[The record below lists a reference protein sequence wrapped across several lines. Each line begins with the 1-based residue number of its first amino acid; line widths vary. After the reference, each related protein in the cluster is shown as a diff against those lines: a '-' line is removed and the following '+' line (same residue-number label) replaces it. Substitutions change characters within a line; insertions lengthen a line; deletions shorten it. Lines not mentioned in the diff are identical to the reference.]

1 VEALL
6 RYRRLM
12 MLALAP
18 ALVLGT
24 AACSVQFSPS
34 GGSAPPSAPASS
46 SAPSAAGPSSAAPAS
61 SRPAAPAGPVADAS
75 ASGPDTLL
83 TEPAQG
89 FGPVYRLIGQA
100 KTAIDLTM
108 YELSDPTAEKD
119 LAAAAQRG
127 AVVRVILDKREERSN
142 SAAYSYLKAHRV
154 QVTWSS
160 PAYTYTHQKT
170 LVINNATA
178 LILTANLTSQYY
190 STTRDFGVTDS
201 DPRDVAAIVAVFNAD
216 FAHRAVT
223 PGHGD
228 DLVWSPTTAQAQ
240 LLALISG
247 ARHSLRIYTEEMA
260 DSTVEDALIAAARRG
275 VTVQVVGEN
284 TDHEYDS
291 DYAKL
296 AAGGVQIRYYD
307 SPSGFYI
314 HGKVIEADYG
324 TPAARIF
331 IGSENFSSTSL
342 NDNRE
347 LGLII
352 TTPAVLASVARTFA
366 ADFSHGIAWRG

>member
-1 VEALL
+1 MRYRSLL
-6 RYRRLM
+6 RPAVPPA
-12 MLALAP
+12 LALALSL
-18 ALVLGT
+18 ALGT
-24 AACSVQFSPS
+24 AACSVQFSAG
-34 GGSAPPSAPASS
+34 GGSATPSTPA
-46 SAPSAAGPSSAAPAS
+46 SSAAPAAATS
-61 SRPAAPAGPVADAS
+61 PAATSAPAAAASPVAA
-75 ASGPDTLL
+75 AAAGPDTLL

-89 FGPVYRLIGQA
+89 FGPVYSLLGKA
-100 KTAIDLTM
+100 KTAADLTM

-127 AVVRVILDKREERSN
+127 AVVRVILDKKESRSN
-142 SAAYSYLKAHRV
+142 AAAYSYLTSHRV

-178 LILTANLTSQYY
+178 LILTANLTSRYY

-228 DLVWSPTTAQAQ
+228 DLVWSPTTAQDQ
-240 LLALISG
+240 LLALING

-260 DSTVEDALIAAARRG
+260 DSTVEDALVAAARRG

-291 DYAKL
+291 DYARL
-296 AAGGVQIRYYD
+296 AAGGVHIRYYD

-314 HGKVIEADYG
+314 HGKVVEADYG

-352 TTPAVLASVARTFA
+352 TTPAVLASVAATFA
-366 ADFSHGIAWRG
+366 GDFRHGIAWRG

>member
-1 VEALL
+1 
-6 RYRRLM
+6 
-12 MLALAP
+12 
-18 ALVLGT
+18 
-24 AACSVQFSPS
+24 
-34 GGSAPPSAPASS
+34 
-46 SAPSAAGPSSAAPAS
+46 
-61 SRPAAPAGPVADAS
+61 
-75 ASGPDTLL
+75 
-83 TEPAQG
+83 
-89 FGPVYRLIGQA
+89 
-100 KTAIDLTM
+100 M

-127 AVVRVILDKREERSN
+127 AVVRVILDKKEESSN
-142 SAAYSYLKAHRV
+142 SAAYSYLKSRHV

-170 LVINNATA
+170 LVVNNATA
-178 LILTANLTSQYY
+178 IILTANLTSRYY
-190 STTRDFGVTDS
+190 STTRDFGVIDR

-216 FAHRAVT
+216 FGHHAVT

-240 LLALISG
+240 LLALING
-247 ARHSLRIYTEEMA
+247 ARHSLRIYSEEMG
-260 DSTVEDALIAAARRG
+260 DSTVEDALIAAAKRG

-291 DYAKL
+291 DFARL
-296 AAGGVQIRYYD
+296 AAGGVQIRYYK

-352 TTPAVLASVARTFA
+352 TTPAVLASMATTFA
-366 ADFSHGIAWRG
+366 GDFRHGIAWPS

>member
-1 VEALL
+1 MRHRSLVTSA
-6 RYRRLM
+6 
-12 MLALAP
+12 LALGVA
-18 ALVLGT
+18 LGT
-24 AACSVQFSPS
+24 AACSVQFSAG
-34 GGSAPPSAPASS
+34 GGSATASATASAPV
-46 SAPSAAGPSSAAPAS
+46 SSAAPSGPAS
-61 SRPAAPAGPVADAS
+61 PVADAS
-75 ASGPDTLL
+75 AAGPDTLL

-89 FGPVYRLIGQA
+89 FGPVYSLIGSA
-100 KTAIDLTM
+100 KTAVDLTM

-119 LAAAAQRG
+119 LAAAAARG
-127 AVVRVILDKREERSN
+127 AVVRVILDKKEERSN
-142 SAAYSYLKAHRV
+142 SAAYSYLKSRRV

-178 LILTANLTSQYY
+178 AILTANLTSRYY
-190 STTRDFGVTDS
+190 STTRDFGIVDH
-201 DPRDVAAIVAVFNAD
+201 DPRDVAAIVATFNAD
-216 FAHRAVT
+216 FAHKSVA

-240 LLALISG
+240 LLALING
-247 ARHSLRIYTEEMA
+247 ARHSLRIYSEEMG
-260 DSTVEDALIAAARRG
+260 DSTIEDALIAAAKRG

-291 DYAKL
+291 DFAKL
-296 AAGGVQIRYYD
+296 AAGGVQIRYYK

-324 TPAARIF
+324 TPAGRIF
-331 IGSENFSSTSL
+331 VGSENFSSTSL
-342 NDNRE
+342 NHNRE

-352 TTPAVLASVARTFA
+352 SAPAVLASMAKTFA
-366 ADFSHGIAWRG
+366 GDFSRGTAWPAH

>member
-1 VEALL
+1 M
-6 RYRRLM
+6 RYRRLLM
-12 MLALAP
+12 SALVPALA
-18 ALVLGT
+18 LGT
-24 AACSVQFSPS
+24 AACSVQFSGS
-34 GGSAPPSAPASS
+34 GGSVTPSAPASS
-46 SAPSAAGPSSAAPAS
+46 AAASSGAAPSSPAAPAS
-61 SRPAAPAGPVADAS
+61 PVADTS
-75 ASGPDTLL
+75 ADGPATLL
-83 TEPAQG
+83 TEPARG
-89 FGPVYRLIGQA
+89 FGPVYSLIGTA
-100 KTAIDLTM
+100 KTAVDLTM
-108 YELSDPTAEKD
+108 YELSDPTAERD
-119 LAAAAQRG
+119 LAAAAGRG
-127 AVVRVILDKREERSN
+127 AVVRVVLDKREESTN
-142 SAAYSYLKAHRV
+142 SAAYSYLKTHHV

-178 LILTANLTSQYY
+178 LILTANLTSRYY
-190 STTRDFGVTDS
+190 STTRDFGVTDT

-240 LLALISG
+240 LLALING

-260 DSTVEDALIAAARRG
+260 DSTVEDALIAAAKRG

-291 DYAKL
+291 DYARL
-296 AAGGVQIRYYD
+296 AAGGVRIRYYD

-352 TTPAVLASVARTFA
+352 TTPAVLASVAKTFA